1 MPCLSHYRLTDKVV
15 LWNSAALRR
24 KLRDRHARDHNT
36 IGIYGYHLR
45 LLGKSSQR
53 TCVRASLSKF
63 DCFIICLILVYIFWM
78 VARIFSHL
86 GMIWTAGNTWDQS
99 KDFFSASS
107 YWSRYLSS
115 QVPTLSPSTTI
126 TSWHDNLWMRLKA
139 LSGHSLTWKPLSNPP
154 YCTSF
159 LLLSSQQQW

>member
-63 DCFIICLILVYIFWM
+63 DCFIICLILVYIFLNGCTNL
-78 VARIFSHL
+78 FTL
-86 GMIWTAGNTWDQS
+86 GDDLDSWQYLGPIQRL
-99 KDFFSASS
+99 FFC
-107 YWSRYLSS
+107 
-115 QVPTLSPSTTI
+115 Q
-126 TSWHDNLWMRLKA
+126 
-139 LSGHSLTWKPLSNPP
+139 
-154 YCTSF
+154 F
-159 LLLSSQQQW
+159 LLIKISLLASANAVSQHHDHILT